1 MAPKTV
7 NSRSEAVWR
16 SNCTK
21 TDDHVAFYTVMDDIS
36 ARNQIFLLLA
46 KKELCAAK
54 GCTGSLVA
62 LKGYLYICVAFRLHI
77 II

>member
-1 MAPKTV
+1 MSKW
-7 NSRSEAVWR
+7 RRRQLIHEAVWR
-16 SNCTK
+16 GAVIVPRQ
-21 TDDHVAFYTVMDDIS
+21 DDRGNMDDIS